1 MGLIIKTNKQWRPIL
16 HSYELPDSAREQFE
30 HLNDEEFYGTSF
42 VKYKGYFY
50 ELGEFMRVA
59 DGGDFAAA
67 GWDGSCNAAGWD
79 GICINSLWE
88 GVLIKLSNDG
98 ERYQIASF
106 RVEG

>member
-1 MGLIIKTNKQWRPIL
+1 MGLVIKTNKQWRPIL
-16 HSYELPDSAREQFE
+16 QSYELPDSARERFDY
-30 HLNDEEFYGTSF
+30 LNDEEFYGASF

-59 DGGDFAAA
+59 EGGELAAA
-67 GWDGSCNAAGWD
+67 GWDGIHNDSAWT
-79 GICINSLWE
+79 

-98 ERYQIASF
+98 ERYQIATV